1 MRISGYVPWVL
12 LLLAAALPAAQP
24 AEGPEDAR
32 AKTQQLLLT
41 PVDVHWKNAP
51 LDKALEEIA
60 RQVPGL
66 KIVLDQAV
74 RGEQPAL
81 TQWNLFLTAR
91 HIPACEVLDLIAGP
105 LVWEVQP
112 GGVRVTTTEQHHTN
126 LSVVLYPIWRLRPAG
141 LRKGERWQVDPRVEG
156 LELGDIIQRTVGT
169 AAGARVAP
177 WQDEG
182 GTAEITH
189 GPGVLAI
196 SQTPEGH
203 ERIAS
208 LLAMLGRALGVEAEF
223 PPPPAPPAAL
233 TQALERTRR
242 LLDEPIDVDFEAASL
257 DNVLGYI
264 QEMKPGLQI
273 VIDSDVLTGGLD
285 LTTRAVSM
293 KIRGLPVGQVL
304 GLALGHDLGYRAR
317 PGYVLIATAEKLG
330 CDLPMAVYPVRE
342 LCARSGALADRGR
355 RPPVREIIDLLKRFV
370 NNTDDPA
377 VAAWSDEGGPAAAEC
392 FGDVLVV
399 SQTERG
405 HVRTGQFLRQLRTAA
420 ALALAQPS
428 RPRGPMPAVAGS
440 EPPGLAATSA
450 ALETRVDVDWHE
462 TPFMQA
468 VEDLAYRPPPLNI
481 VFHPSW
487 ESWTPWVGPF
497 GPFTLK
503 RSGVPR
509 EVLLAELLGKQVGW
523 EMYPGYVLIARDL
536 VVQPHLSLVMYPVRD
551 QARVAPDDLL
561 ELIKA
566 HVNNNRCPDVA
577 AWTDEGGPAVID
589 FCCHVLIVYQKRE
602 AHRRINALLQ
612 ELGSPAL
619 DGM

>member
-1 MRISGYVPWVL
+1 MRIPGCMPLLVL
-12 LLLAAALPAAQP
+12 AVAAVLPAAEP
-24 AEGPEDAR
+24 GKSPEDAR

-41 PVDVHWKNAP
+41 PVSVDFRNAP
-51 LDKALEEIA
+51 LDRALEEIA

-74 RGEQPAL
+74 RVEQPDL

-91 HIPACEVLDLIAGP
+91 HIPACEALDLIPGNLA
-105 LVWEVQP
+105 WDVQP
-112 GGVRVTTTEQHHTN
+112 DGVRVTTRQEYVKN
-126 LSVVLYPIWRLRPAG
+126 LSVVRYPIWRLRPAG

-156 LELGDIIQRTVGT
+156 LELGDIIRRTVSRL
-169 AAGARVAP
+169 AGARVAP

-182 GTAEITH
+182 GSAEITH
-189 GPGVLAI
+189 DPGVLAS

-242 LLDEPIDVDFEAASL
+242 LLDEPIDVDFEATSL

-264 QEMKPGLQI
+264 QEMRPGLQI
-273 VIDSDVLTGGLD
+273 VIDSDVLTGGMD
-285 LTTRAVSM
+285 LTTWVVSM

-317 PGYVLIATAEKLG
+317 PGYVLITTAEKLG

-355 RPPVREIIDLLKRFV
+355 RPPVPEIIDLLKRFV
-370 NNTDDPA
+370 SNTDDPA
-377 VAAWSDEGGPAAAEC
+377 VAAWSDEGGPAVAEC

-405 HVRTGQFLRQLRTAA
+405 HFRTGQFLRQLRTAA
-420 ALALAQPS
+420 ALALALPS

-440 EPPGLAATSA
+440 EPPGLAATWA
-450 ALETRVDVDWHE
+450 ALETPVDVDWHE

-468 VEDLAYRPPPLNI
+468 AEDLAYRPPPLNI
-481 VFHPSW
+481 VFDPSS
-487 ESWTPWVGPF
+487 ESWTQS
-497 GPFTLK
+497 FTLK

-509 EVLLAELLGKQVGW
+509 KTILAELLEKEVGW
-523 EMYPGYVLIARDL
+523 DTHPGYVLIARDL
-536 VVQPHLSLVMYPVRD
+536 VVRPHLSLVMYPVRD
-551 QARVAPDDLL
+551 LARVAPDDLL
-561 ELIKA
+561 LKIIK
-566 HVNNNRCPDVA
+566 HVNNNRWPDVA
-577 AWTDEGGPAVID
+577 PWADEGGPAAID
-589 FCCHVLIVYQKRE
+589 FCCHVFIVYQTRE

-612 ELGSPAL
+612 ELRSPAL